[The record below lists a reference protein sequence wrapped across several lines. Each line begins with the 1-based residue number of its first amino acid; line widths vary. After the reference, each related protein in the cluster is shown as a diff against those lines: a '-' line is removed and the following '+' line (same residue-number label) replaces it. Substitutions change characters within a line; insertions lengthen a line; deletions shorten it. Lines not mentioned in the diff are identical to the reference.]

1 MKALTITT
9 IQHFQLEPT
18 PTTRVLFSK
27 LCKWRSAKL
36 MPEESFYDNLDNGTQ
51 QAFF

>member
-18 PTTRVLFSK
+18 PKLGSQVFSK

-36 MPEESFYDNLDNGTQ
+36 YLKNRFDNLDNGTQ
-51 QAFF
+51 QAF